1 MKKYIFSFVA
11 ILTLL
16 VVTACG
22 SNKLKGSWEGAT
34 TDGIKTTI
42 TFDKKDKVTYK
53 NEYAFNSTGTYKIK
67 DDKVTIDLDIWSS
80 PIEYKFEVK
89 NSKLN
94 LTATNGYS
102 ANYEGMV
109 KKK

>member
-22 SNKLKGSWEGAT
+22 SNKLKGTWEGAT

-53 NEYAFNSTGTYKIK
+53 NEYGFKLLSKSISEYFTFIYE
-67 DDKVTIDLDIWSS
+67 SS
-80 PIEYKFEVK
+80 SSILIVK
-89 NSKLN
+89 LY
-94 LTATNGYS
+94 L
-102 ANYEGMV
+102 
-109 KKK
+109 